1 MSHID
6 KVKLFLFRV
15 FCGFFLGFSV
25 FAPGISGSVTA
36 IAMGVYHE
44 LLDVA
49 ANPLKNFKKNM
60 KFLLALALGIL
71 ISAVIFV
78 VAFKYLFETYEKALY
93 FLFVDLIA
101 GNLPVAV
108 KEIQKCGYRKGYLVS
123 SFLAFAA
130 ALAFIALTS
139 DIQTAAKDESAAP
152 LYIVALGGLLAG
164 VTFMVP
170 GMSAS
175 VMLIATGV
183 YDDVIFAAHGLLRL
197 ETAGLLPIGVLLLGT
212 FASVVVTSQ
221 GIKALFKK
229 YPGAANSAVLGFIA
243 GSLAGILIQGLWMS
257 DASFKWPHGA
267 VMAAAG
273 FGLSVLF
280 IVLGNAM
287 GKTSKKAT

>member
-1 MSHID
+1 MD
-6 KVKLFLFRV
+6 KVRLFLFRV

-25 FAPGISGSVTA
+25 FAPGISGSVIA
-36 IAMGVYHE
+36 IAMGIYHE
-44 LLDVA
+44 LLRVA
-49 ANPLKNFKKNM
+49 ANPLKNLKKNAA
-60 KFLLALALGIL
+60 FLLPLALGIL
-71 ISAVIFV
+71 ISAVVFV
-78 VAFKYLFETYEKALY
+78 IAFKYLFETYEKALY
-93 FLFVDLIA
+93 FLFAGLIA

-108 KEIQKCGYRKGYLVS
+108 KEIRKCGLRKRYLIG

-139 DIQTAAKDESAAP
+139 DIQTAASDESAAP

-183 YDDVIFAAHGLLRL
+183 YDDVISAAHGLLSL
-197 ETAGLLPIGVLLLGT
+197 EIAGLLPLGALILGT
-212 FASVVVTSQ
+212 FVSVVVTSK

-229 YPGAANSAVLGFIA
+229 YPGAANCAVLGFIA
-243 GSLAGILIQGLWMS
+243 GSLAGILIQGLRMS
-257 DASFKWPHGA
+257 DAGFQWFHGA
-267 VMAAAG
+267 IMAAAG

-287 GKTSKKAT
+287 NKTGKEAA